1 MTEDIRYRD
10 LLRYDLTFFSDDP
23 DSKTEEP
30 TSKKISE
37 TRKKGQVA
45 KSQELTYALSLIAI
59 FLTMKFAVGMVGER
73 FLEVF
78 KWAYG
83 TVIPDMVSYERG
95 GVAINTFSALFREI
109 ISRML
114 IMVLPFF
121 LIGFLVALFGQGLQF
136 KFQVTSE
143 PLKPKFSK
151 LNPVNGV
158 KRLFSIQAVFN
169 LGLSIVKT
177 VLVFVI
183 AYFSIVDHL
192 PELFIMYDLDLASAV
207 QLTGQIVI
215 DTGIRISF
223 VYLLVGFGDFFF
235 QRWKF
240 KKDIKMT
247 KQEVKDEYKNA
258 EGDPQIKGK
267 QRQKMREVSQR
278 RMMQSVPQADVVI
291 TNPTHYAVALRYEA
305 GSADAPVVV
314 AKGQDLVAQKI
325 KDIARENG
333 VMIVENP
340 PLARAIYTTV
350 DLYGLIP
357 PELYEAVA
365 SVLALVYRQDQ
376 TRGARAR

>member
-1 MTEDIRYRD
+1 MTEDIRYSS

-59 FLTMKFAVGMVGER
+59 FLTLKFTVGMVGER
-73 FLEVF
+73 FLDVF
-78 KWAYG
+78 SWAYG
-83 TVIPDMVSYERG
+83 TVIPDLVSYEKG
-95 GVAINTFSALFREI
+95 GVSIATFSALFREI
-109 ISRML
+109 INRML
-114 IMVLPFF
+114 FMVLPFF

-192 PELFIMYDLDLASAV
+192 PELFIMYDLDLASAI

-305 GSADAPVVV
+305 GSSDAPVVV

-325 KDIARENG
+325 KEIAAENG

-340 PLARAIYTTV
+340 PLARAIYTTG

-365 SVLALVYRQDQ
+365 SVLALVYNQDRAHSSR
-376 TRGARAR
+376 TR